1 MKILIQLIFVF
12 LGFLSTLQAKPVTEI
27 QFLDQALT
35 IQTQELALLD
45 LALQKS
51 ENNDLKKFAKK
62 NRREQKKYLDTIKD
76 YRAKWYDAD
85 ELKADQSRKF
95 NRKEFEKYSGVAFDK
110 AFIESL
116 MNLHKESIQS
126 VSKMMPELERPE
138 IHHFALKMIK
148 SKGNEMD
155 KMERIKSSLK

>member
-1 MKILIQLIFVF
+1 MKIIILLIF
-12 LGFLSTLQAKPVTEI
+12 LILSSLNSLQAKPVTEI
-27 QFLDQALT
+27 QFLDQAYK

-76 YRAKWYDAD
+76 YRAKWYESDD
-85 ELKADQSRKF
+85 FKADQSKKF
-95 NRKEFEKYSGVAFDK
+95 DRKEFEKYSGAAFDK